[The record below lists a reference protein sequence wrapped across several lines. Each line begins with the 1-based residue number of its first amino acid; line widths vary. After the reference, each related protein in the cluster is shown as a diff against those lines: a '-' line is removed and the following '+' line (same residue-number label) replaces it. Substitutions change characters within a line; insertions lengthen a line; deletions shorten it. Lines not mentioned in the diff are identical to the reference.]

1 MERKANKDYRPA
13 VVLIMVA
20 TVLFS
25 LTLDFLSSSA
35 MLGVLMGPAMLVAG
49 LASIPMIL
57 AAGLVVSGAI
67 AALAI
72 AYLEPVRRAAAAPSA
87 DPSLRALATERLVRS
102 SRVIL
107 GLNVA
112 GYLLGFVGVVV
123 LNSGPGSLRLLEL
136 GLQFFYYVA
145 MASLV
150 GFVQL
155 AFINKRLAWARAKLG
170 LHDME
175 ALGGR
180 RDLSVKLQ
188 SAALSK
194 SVISF
199 CVLFMITSGLTAASW
214 NSAGNQA
221 LASMSRGGSDAAK
234 ALDEIKA
241 EIRQIYRLSSEV
253 AIRLPADY
261 GEAAPLRL
269 TLSLLASGAILALA
283 TILALGVANDAQADQ
298 VNRLKDRLRD
308 LAEHAQSGGELIEL
322 SSFDEYGD
330 VVSAVNRVVMKERA
344 AYERIDAT
352 VQRVSLAASAIG
364 SSAEQATA
372 SVARSAENMSRID
385 ENVEEQRR
393 ATEETSRRI
402 ALMVEAIEKS
412 YAELDRQALS
422 AERTSSAVHQMAQS
436 IRSVSESTERSSS
449 LAAELSKVAGEGA
462 GAVQDSV
469 RAIQEIDGA
478 SAAMKEAVAVI
489 TKIAAQ
495 TNLLAMNAAIEAA
508 HAGEAGAGFA
518 VVAEEVRNLA
528 ESSARS
534 AKDIGGHIK
543 NVMEMVRRGVEL
555 AQKSGMALDRI
566 LGDVNTTVAMIQEIH
581 AAAIEQA
588 EGVREIED
596 AVIKL
601 VDSAEHI
608 RGLGGEQKAAGEAM
622 RSDTAALAASLK
634 RIKDASREQS
644 QANNELLG
652 VISALTRAA
661 EENRETVGSLGA
673 LLGRG

>member
-1 MERKANKDYRPA
+1 MEQTRNTDYRPA
-13 VVLIMVA
+13 VALIMVA

-25 LTLDFLSSSA
+25 LALDFISSA
-35 MLGVLMGPAMLVAG
+35 LMLGVLMGPAMLAAG

-57 AAGLVVSGAI
+57 AAGSVVSGAI
-67 AALAI
+67 AAVAI
-72 AYLEPVRRAAAAPSA
+72 AYLEPVRKAAADPNA
-87 DPSLRALATERLVRS
+87 DAALRVRATGRLVGS

-112 GYLLGFVGVVV
+112 GYLMGFVGVVL
-123 LNSGPGSLRLLEL
+123 LNSQPGSLRLLEL

-150 GFVQL
+150 GFVQV
-155 AFINKRLAWARAKLG
+155 AFINKRLAWARARLG

-194 SVISF
+194 SVIGF
-199 CVLFMITSGLTAASW
+199 CVLFMIASGLTAADWS
-214 NSAGNQA
+214 SAGDRA
-221 LASMSRGGSDAAK
+221 LKLMEAGAGPAK
-234 ALDEIKA
+234 ALDEVKA
-241 EIRQIYRLSSEV
+241 EIRLAYRLSPEV
-253 AIRLPADY
+253 PIRLPADY

-269 TLSLLASGAILALA
+269 TLSLLASGAVLAAA

-298 VNRLKDRLRD
+298 VNRLKDRLRG
-308 LAEHAQSGGELIEL
+308 LAESMQAGGELIEL

-344 AYERIDAT
+344 AYERIDAA

-385 ENVEEQRR
+385 LNVEEQRR

-566 LGDVNTTVAMIQEIH
+566 LADVNTTVAMIQEIH

-596 AVIKL
+596 AVLKL

-652 VISALTRAA
+652 VISALTQAA
-661 EENRETVGSLGA
+661 EENRETVGGLGA
-673 LLGRG
+673 LLGRA